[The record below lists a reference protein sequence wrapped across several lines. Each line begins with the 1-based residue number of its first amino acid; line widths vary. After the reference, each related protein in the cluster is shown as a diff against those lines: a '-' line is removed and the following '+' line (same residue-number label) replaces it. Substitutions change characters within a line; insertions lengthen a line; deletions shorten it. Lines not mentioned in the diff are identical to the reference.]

1 VALWRGPL
9 SSPDGEVGVH
19 HVDQLIET
27 AFVREWFPAVTLV
40 ERQTIATAA
49 EWGDAEARIG
59 TELIQPTHDD
69 MLAAGLGREATRRFA
84 LVEQRLD
91 GGCERQPGHLWVTL
105 GWGHARQCATHALAA
120 GRVDL
125 TDQSTQTYR
134 HRPVAGYGR
143 QFRRLCMPGPATALE
158 LTADER
164 HQLSG
169 WVRAGT
175 TPQRLARRAR
185 LILGSAAGLGSR
197 ALARQERMSR
207 TTVRRWL
214 GRFATQRC
222 AGLRDRPGRGR
233 PKTLT
238 PATRALV
245 VALACERP
253 AEREVPLRRYSLS
266 ELTVEVAKR
275 LPRDQV
281 APSQTAIWRVLAHDA
296 LRPWRYRSWIT
307 PRDPHFLERAG
318 PVLDLYACQ
327 WQGRPLWADEYV
339 LSADEKTSI
348 QVRRRLHPTVPIGPH
363 QAMRVEHEYERAGVV
378 QYLAAW
384 DVHRAVAF
392 GRCEPKTG
400 KSAFAD
406 WSTT

>member
-1 VALWRGPL
+1 
-9 SSPDGEVGVH
+9 
-19 HVDQLIET
+19 
-27 AFVREWFPAVTLV
+27 
-40 ERQTIATAA
+40 
-49 EWGDAEARIG
+49 
-59 TELIQPTHDD
+59 
-69 MLAAGLGREATRRFA
+69 
-84 LVEQRLD
+84 
-91 GGCERQPGHLWVTL
+91 
-105 GWGHARQCATHALAA
+105 
-120 GRVDL
+120 
-125 TDQSTQTYR
+125 
-134 HRPVAGYGR
+134 
-143 QFRRLCMPGPATALE
+143 MPGPVASLD

-164 HQLSG
+164 QLLTS

-222 AGLRDRPGRGR
+222 AGLQDQPRRGR

-238 PATRALV
+238 PAMRALI

-253 AEREVPLRRYSLS
+253 AKREVPLRRYSLS
-266 ELTVEVAKR
+266 ELSVEVANR
-275 LPRDQV
+275 LPSEAV

-327 WQGRPLWADEYV
+327 WEGRPLWADEYV

-348 QVRRRLHPTVPIGPH
+348 QVRRRLHPTLPIGPH
-363 QAMRVEHEYERAGVV
+363 QSMRVEHEYARAGVL

-384 DVHRAVAF
+384 DVHRAVVF

-400 KSAFAD
+400 KAAFGRLVDDVMHQEPYRSARRVFWIVDNGSSHRGDRAAKEVQERHPRTVIVHTPTYASWLNQVEIYFSIIQRKVLKPNDYSSLAELEDALHAFARRYSALGKPFAWCFTRQELERRLRD
-406 WSTT
+406 PELQPEPNRLAAA

>member
-1 VALWRGPL
+1 
-9 SSPDGEVGVH
+9 
-19 HVDQLIET
+19 
-27 AFVREWFPAVTLV
+27 
-40 ERQTIATAA
+40 
-49 EWGDAEARIG
+49 
-59 TELIQPTHDD
+59 
-69 MLAAGLGREATRRFA
+69 
-84 LVEQRLD
+84 
-91 GGCERQPGHLWVTL
+91 
-105 GWGHARQCATHALAA
+105 
-120 GRVDL
+120 
-125 TDQSTQTYR
+125 
-134 HRPVAGYGR
+134 
-143 QFRRLCMPGPATALE
+143 MPGPATALE

-400 KSAFAD
+400 KSAFGRLVDDVMNQEPYRSARRVFWIVD
-406 WSTT
+406 NGSSHRGDRAAQELQARHPRIVIVHTPTYASWLNQVEIYFSIIQRKVLKPNDYSCLEELENALHAFARRYSALGKPFAWCFTRQELERRLRDPQLQSETTAPAAA

>member
-1 VALWRGPL
+1 
-9 SSPDGEVGVH
+9 
-19 HVDQLIET
+19 
-27 AFVREWFPAVTLV
+27 
-40 ERQTIATAA
+40 
-49 EWGDAEARIG
+49 
-59 TELIQPTHDD
+59 
-69 MLAAGLGREATRRFA
+69 
-84 LVEQRLD
+84 
-91 GGCERQPGHLWVTL
+91 
-105 GWGHARQCATHALAA
+105 
-120 GRVDL
+120 
-125 TDQSTQTYR
+125 
-134 HRPVAGYGR
+134 
-143 QFRRLCMPGPATALE
+143 MPGPAASIE
-158 LTADER
+158 LTADEVR
-164 HQLSG
+164 QLTG

-185 LILGSAAGLGSR
+185 VILGSAAGLGSR
-197 ALARQERMSR
+197 VLARQERMSR

-214 GRFATQRC
+214 GRFAAQRC

-253 AEREVPLRRYSLS
+253 ADREVPLRRYSLS
-266 ELTVEVAKR
+266 ELTVEVANR
-275 LPRDQV
+275 LPSDHV

-296 LRPWRYRSWIT
+296 LRPWRYRSWIS

-384 DVHRAVAF
+384 DVHRAVVF

-400 KSAFAD
+400 KAAFGRLVDDVMSQEPYRSARRVFWIVDNGSSHRGDRAAEDLQARHPHIITVHTPTYASWLNQIEIYFSIIQRKVLKPNDYTSIDELTLALDAFARRYSALD
-406 WSTT
+406 KPFAWCFTREDLERRLRDPQLQPEPSLRAAA

>member
-1 VALWRGPL
+1 LTT
-9 SSPDGEVGVH
+9 SEVH
-19 HVDQLIET
+19 QL
-27 AFVREWFPAVTLV
+27 
-40 ERQTIATAA
+40 
-49 EWGDAEARIG
+49 
-59 TELIQPTHDD
+59 
-69 MLAAGLGREATRRFA
+69 
-84 LVEQRLD
+84 
-91 GGCERQPGHLWVTL
+91 
-105 GWGHARQCATHALAA
+105 
-120 GRVDL
+120 
-125 TDQSTQTYR
+125 
-134 HRPVAGYGR
+134 
-143 QFRRLCMPGPATALE
+143 TAL
-158 LTADER
+158 
-164 HQLSG
+164 
-169 WVRAGT
+169 VRAGT

-214 GRFATQRC
+214 GRFTAERC
-222 AGLRDRPGRGR
+222 AGLQDRPRRGR
-233 PKTLT
+233 SKTIA

-253 AEREVPLRRYSLS
+253 ADRAVPLRRYSLR
-266 ELTVEVAKR
+266 ELTVEVANR
-275 LPRDQV
+275 LPSEAV
-281 APSQTAIWRVLAHDA
+281 APSRTAVWRVLAHDA

-348 QVRRRLHPTVPIGPH
+348 QVRRRLHPTLTVGPH

-384 DVHRAVAF
+384 DVHRAVVF

-400 KSAFAD
+400 KAAFGRLVDDVMDQEPYRSARRVFWIVDNGSSHRGGRSVAELQARYPHIVIVHTPTYASWLNQIELRRTQSSSFAR
-406 WSTT
+406 S